1 MPRRLILAAV
11 LSALAVLAAAPAGAV
26 AGPVTLTTTA
36 SGANT
41 VVTATAPSVN
51 ATTTNAT
58 VTQTFDPLGARLTGI
73 ADVVAPQGWTTTYSS
88 NGTTFGVAP
97 TTTAG
102 WAAITAVKTT
112 GPMVSTGASGANQAL
127 ASNAT
132 VQESTTGAIN
142 GASSTGD
149 GWTVF
154 TSPTRIY
161 TIWHHNG
168 RNDLNQGAFDCFN
181 RDGSHCAGF
190 PFMLT
195 PLETGTRPDG
205 WFDETNNHIW
215 GVVSRPTGTSAG
227 PGFVC
232 VDVSGATPQY
242 CGGSVTTGFISTR
255 STPPVSSGDYCGN
268 TQGNAL
274 NCANDFAEVDG
285 KLYAWEALTGKLMCV
300 DTQAASGAGAP
311 CTGQPYAFSGIGG
324 AATFRNATVTDR
336 RSGLAAIGGKIYGAG
351 TAAPGTTTGSIPTCF
366 DPVTRATCAGWP
378 KTATSGLRP
387 YIYEQVDA
395 SGTSQGIC
403 FRALTTG
410 ASSNVSCYQPNGTA
424 FGTGAAP
431 TVNAGLRD
439 AIIMSGRTYS
449 YIIAKNPV
457 RIGTKYI
464 WSSVSWQTGANT
476 LPYTLYCYNVATSS
490 SCTGWPKTNVLNYS
504 MAGDEY
510 NPDCVW
516 KATDDGS
523 IQGYDLATGVAGCE
537 APCMGSTCTVEAS
550 GLMSD
555 LTCARSGLSAWE
567 SIAVTGTT
575 FTSAT
580 LTVKNG
586 GTIVTGWNAVSFVGT
601 SVNLSS
607 LTVAASGTNPTF
619 EITFTGRNAVAP
631 VVTLTSVSGTPQLC
645 LTLQPQPGCPITAGQ
660 YTDPLPSVTTAVTG
674 AGLATTGSGTETF
687 TDGTTTVTQ
696 ASATAAQCLGVIQG
710 TTTVDGTTTPI
721 PGVVVTL
728 TDSNGTTI
736 ATATTDAS
744 GFYSFPGLAAITAGY
759 KVSFGSATGMNATA
773 PTTAAPSTSRTV
785 TVGGTT
791 VVNGQYAPLPG
802 TLQGTATVDGT
813 TTPVPGAVV
822 TLTNGTTV
830 VGTATT
836 DANGFYQFPNLPPG
850 SAYKVS
856 FGTVTGFDRTAATI
870 AGAGTSQTVTGG
882 GTTVV
887 DGQYVAAPTSSAPN
901 SGSGSGSGSAPAPS
915 SPSTTNRAAEP
926 AAQPNF
932 ATTPPGTAV
941 TLPLFGNDAASS
953 GATLMP
959 STVKL
964 QDPKTGTW
972 GAAVSVAGE
981 GGYVVNPATGAVTF
995 KPIASFTGT
1004 TKKLPYRVKDTAGKT
1019 ASSYIQITVAA
1030 TSPKPRLSIRTT
1042 ATVPNLIRGQRT
1054 VIRLHACNVGTATA
1068 TATTLNL
1075 PIPAGFAVVDTRGA
1089 KLRSGTATWSTG
1101 TLKQGACVDR
1111 TILVVAVRQ
1120 GKVRALGTVRAT
1132 NADPAAD
1139 PTPLRVTAGV
1149 AGPSVVTG

>member
-1 MPRRLILAAV
+1 
-11 LSALAVLAAAPAGAV
+11 
-26 AGPVTLTTTA
+26 
-36 SGANT
+36 
-41 VVTATAPSVN
+41 
-51 ATTTNAT
+51 
-58 VTQTFDPLGARLTGI
+58 
-73 ADVVAPQGWTTTYSS
+73 
-88 NGTTFGVAP
+88 
-97 TTTAG
+97 
-102 WAAITAVKTT
+102 
-112 GPMVSTGASGANQAL
+112 
-127 ASNAT
+127 
-132 VQESTTGAIN
+132 
-142 GASSTGD
+142 
-149 GWTVF
+149 
-154 TSPTRIY
+154 
-161 TIWHHNG
+161 
-168 RNDLNQGAFDCFN
+168 
-181 RDGSHCAGF
+181 
-190 PFMLT
+190 
-195 PLETGTRPDG
+195 
-205 WFDETNNHIW
+205 
-215 GVVSRPTGTSAG
+215 
-227 PGFVC
+227 
-232 VDVSGATPQY
+232 
-242 CGGSVTTGFISTR
+242 
-255 STPPVSSGDYCGN
+255 
-268 TQGNAL
+268 
-274 NCANDFAEVDG
+274 
-285 KLYAWEALTGKLMCV
+285 
-300 DTQAASGAGAP
+300 
-311 CTGQPYAFSGIGG
+311 
-324 AATFRNATVTDR
+324 
-336 RSGLAAIGGKIYGAG
+336 
-351 TAAPGTTTGSIPTCF
+351 
-366 DPVTRATCAGWP
+366 
-378 KTATSGLRP
+378 
-387 YIYEQVDA
+387 
-395 SGTSQGIC
+395 
-403 FRALTTG
+403 
-410 ASSNVSCYQPNGTA
+410 
-424 FGTGAAP
+424 
-431 TVNAGLRD
+431 
-439 AIIMSGRTYS
+439 MSGRTYS

-856 FGTVTGFDRTAATI
+856 FGTATGFDRTAATIAGAGTSQTVVSSGTTVVDGQYTPLGTLQGTAIVDGTTTPVPGVVVTLTNGGTVVGTATTDANGFYQFPNLPPGSAYTVSFGTVTGFDRTAATI

-1101 TLKQGACVDR
+1101 TLKKGACVDR